1 MHESMGESDQF
12 MRQVPVKVQGE
23 GIPSIAAINLKGF
36 CQYPIQPCGISYQA
50 NPLSALEFSEPSNE
64 IIIIYTTHFLL
75 SQQSLSVYILHFP
88 TGCRSIVSYLVHGR

>member
-36 CQYPIQPCGISYQA
+36 CQYNLVVLAIRQ
-50 NPLSALEFSEPSNE
+50 
-64 IIIIYTTHFLL
+64 TH
-75 SQQSLSVYILHFP
+75 SQL
-88 TGCRSIVSYLVHGR
+88 